1 MIQHLLPPDLVTCN
15 SVSST
20 CEKGVRQQHALAL
33 LEGLRKTAC
42 YINAGHY
49 PCSVLN
55 GWASRQAYWAAAN
68 KCF

>member
-1 MIQHLLPPDLVTCN
+1 MVQLKLGAAPA
-15 SVSST
+15 SSSRLQLQLCVDADGT
-20 CEKGVRQQHALAL
+20 

-55 GWASRQAYWAAAN
+55 GWSSRQAYWAAAN
-68 KCF
+68 KCL